1 MNDGRRPGAG
11 QIVVGIDGSSAA
23 FEALTWAYRQAV
35 RTGEGLHLVTT
46 YELDS
51 SHSPYSPSYAYAPDG
66 RTAAHLTEAESQW
79 REERHLAAQ
88 ERAERM
94 VRDVLTAVRAAEE
107 GDPDVTQEVVAG
119 ARPAEILVER
129 SQHASLLV
137 VGSRGRGGFR
147 GLLLGSVSQQ
157 CVHHAGCPV
166 VVVRAGSG
174 DRPG

>member
-94 VRDVLTAVRAAEE
+94 VRDVLTAVRAAEQ

>member
-1 MNDGRRPGAG
+1 MTDGRRPGAG